1 MALFGNFRHSLIE
14 FLIRRLHFLLS
25 VFRWMS
31 GRCHNLIA
39 SSGPSPTQCDPI
51 RVPLCD
57 SSTIKANRICSRLQ
71 LPENLMISS
80 FIEFKFVSHRAP
92 TMSECDLQLCREHDV
107 RCWGTGKM
115 CSMFGAAECGRA
127 PIIRPWSYCRCCSA
141 LLIANAADSVGRASK
156 NNEFIIYFTWQPQQ
170 QTL

>member
-71 LPENLMISS
+71 LPANLMISS
-80 FIEFKFVSHRAP
+80 FIEFKFVSP
-92 TMSECDLQLCREHDV
+92 SGPHDV
-107 RCWGTGKM
+107 RVRFAAVQGARRSMLGHRQNVLDVWG
-115 CSMFGAAECGRA
+115 
-127 PIIRPWSYCRCCSA
+127 CRMWACPHHTPLE
-141 LLIANAADSVGRASK
+141 LLSLLFCTVDSQRRGLGWPSLEK
-156 NNEFIIYFTWQPQQ
+156 
-170 QTL
+170 